1 MKIKGIFEEILNIQA
16 FVRSKGEKIHVTYYR
31 YPPELVPLF
40 PGLNGKLKSKG
51 INPKISWL
59 NNKIL

>member
-1 MKIKGIFEEILNIQA
+1 MEIEGVFEKMLNIEA

-40 PGLNGKLKSKG
+40 KDLNENLKQKQR
-51 INPKISWL
+51 N
-59 NNKIL
+59 